1 LNMHQITANKT
12 LTDDYTSRINRVID
26 YIENNLDKQFTL
38 DELALVSHFSKFHF
52 SRIFWGMM
60 GETPFEFI
68 ARIRLEKA
76 ASMLRMYPHEP
87 VLQIAMRCGYND
99 KSVFSRNFKSLF
111 RVSPS
116 AWRKMNSNNSQLLS
130 NSSQHEAE
138 DAGYF
143 CDESK
148 IPRRLT
154 MESKPVEVKNFPATT
169 VAYVRHTGPY
179 MGNSELFGSLFNKLF
194 AWAGPRG
201 LIRPDSRSFAVYH
214 DDPSV
219 TDAQKLRLSICLEV
233 PPGTPVDGEIGS
245 MELEA
250 GKYVMARYQL
260 LPQDFP
266 QAWRWLFGNWFP
278 NSGYQP
284 DDKLPFEIYYGQP
297 GADGKL
303 TVDICVPVKPM

>member
-1 LNMHQITANKT
+1 MTT
-12 LTDDYTSRINRVID
+12 LTDEYTSRINRVID
-26 YIENNLDKQFTL
+26 FIENNLDKQFTL
-38 DELALVSHFSKFHF
+38 DELALLSHFSKFHF
-52 SRIFWGMM
+52 SRIFWGMT

-76 ASMLRMYPHEP
+76 ASLLRMYPHEP

-99 KSVFSRNFKSLF
+99 KSVFSRNFKSWF
-111 RVSPS
+111 DMPPS
-116 AWRKMNSNNSQLLS
+116 AWRKQKSNNDQLHS
-130 NSSQHEAE
+130 NSSQHATEE
-138 DAGYF
+138 PGYF

-154 MESKPVEVKNFPATT
+154 MESKQVEVKNLPATT

-179 MGNSELFGSLFNKLF
+179 MGNGELFGRLFNKLF
-194 AWAGPRG
+194 AWAGARG

-219 TDAQKLRLSICLEV
+219 TDPQKLRLSICLEV
-233 PPGTPVDGEIGS
+233 PPGTPVDGEVGS

-250 GKYVMARYQL
+250 GKYVMARYAL
-260 LPQDFP
+260 LPQEFP

-278 NSGYQP
+278 TSGYQP

-297 GADGKL
+297 GPDGRL